1 MNENR
6 NNIIKK
12 IENLFLNNL
21 RYIIIIVVILII
33 SFALLQTYNYFNLQN
48 LKKTSIKFFNT
59 IENNDIIMD
68 ELEQIKIN
76 DNNIYSILS
85 TLKII
90 EKSNDEN
97 NFSKSNELYK
107 ELVLSDNLNNLYK
120 SSLSAHASYTLLNAS
135 YLEKTNEYFGDISFF
150 IDNINDDIES
160 YYSIKKELEYLLV
173 VAELDSSNSEYKN
186 NLKVM
191 ELYKFISET
200 DTISSLV
207 KERVKKIHEFQI
219 YK

>member
-200 DTISSLV
+200 DTI
-207 KERVKKIHEFQI
+207 
-219 YK
+219 